1 MSETGSSSLVWC
13 CVCIHWRAIQ
23 CAKYFPL
30 LSLFQIYRG
39 GKLTQLIKGWSV
51 GVLAEWRGPF
61 GEFRYQMNQYKQLG
75 MLACGTGIAPMVQV
89 IQAVLDDEDDF
100 TSIQLVYACRTQ
112 HDVLMKDRLDQFS
125 GYWNFHVLYVL
136 SQTTDKELMVDKG
149 LIHYADRVK
158 FGRIDADMVQDK
170 MPPPS
175 ADHHVLVCGTK
186 SFDKDMMNHL
196 LKMGYQRKQIF
207 KF

>member
-1 MSETGSSSLVWC
+1 M
-13 CVCIHWRAIQ
+13 
-23 CAKYFPL
+23 
-30 LSLFQIYRG
+30 QIYSS
-39 GKLTQLIKGWSV
+39 GKLTQLIKDWSV
-51 GVLAEWRGPF
+51 GTLVDWRGPF
-61 GEFRYQMNQYKQLG
+61 GEFRYQMNEYKRLG

-89 IQAVLDDEDDF
+89 IQAVLDNEDDF
-100 TSIQLVYACRTQ
+100 TSVQLVYACRTQ

-136 SQTTDKELMVDKG
+136 SKSNSEEVTVDKG
-149 LIHYADRVK
+149 LIRYGDQVK
-158 FGRIDADMVQDK
+158 FGRVDADMVQAE

-175 ADHHVLVCGTK
+175 AEHHVLVCGTR
-186 SFDKDMMNHL
+186 SFDKDMINHL